1 MMGVRKL
8 KYDLLKVIHVERVR
22 YFQFLRFYR
31 IKRSKNSNFLQISV
45 AMVTKIYFFLI
56 FLPNFVATS
65 FGNNFMNFHV
75 SIMYTKENIES

>member
-1 MMGVRKL
+1 M

-22 YFQFLRFYR
+22 YFQFLMFYR
-31 IKRSKNSNFLQISV
+31 IKRSKNINFLQISV
-45 AMVTKIYFFLI
+45 AMVTEIYIFLI

-65 FGNNFMNFHV
+65 FGNNLMNFHV

>member
-1 MMGVRKL
+1 MGVRKL

-45 AMVTKIYFFLI
+45 AMVTEIYIFLI

-65 FGNNFMNFHV
+65 FGNNFMNFLV
-75 SIMYTKENIES
+75 PIMYIKENIES